1 MITKQNTIWQKAKA
15 GMLILAATLFF
26 NACGLG
32 RQDVSSTTGW
42 DYNNPEMGNF
52 EVIPHQ
58 VQEAG
63 PGLVF
68 IEGGNFLMGRTKD
81 DVMSDW
87 NNIPR
92 RVTVSSFFMDE
103 TELRNVDYLEY
114 LHWTSRIYGDALPEK
129 YRNALPD
136 TLVWRD
142 PLAYNEPYVENYLR
156 HPAFKDYPVVGVSWV
171 QASEYAKW
179 RTDRV
184 NELILVQEGYL
195 EFRTDEEGIENHFT
209 TDRYLHGQD
218 IAGDIAE
225 AIADGTRR
233 ARWEDGLMLP
243 RYRLPTEAEW
253 EYAALGLRG
262 STVDEQVR
270 NRRMYPWEGSH
281 LRSQSRRTEGEFL
294 ANFQRGPGDLSG
306 IAGYPNPGG
315 DITMPVYSFKPN
327 DYGLYNMA
335 GNVNEW
341 VKDVYRPLSHEAVA
355 DFRPFRGN
363 IFQTPELDPDGNPVF
378 DEDGRIMM
386 APLNDVDEENDQR
399 PDDHRQGNFVSHR
412 DGDGQSAIAEGVD
425 VYAAGQTRISDEI
438 RVYKGGS
445 WKDRAYWLSPGTR
458 RFLHQESATNDIG
471 FRCAMDL
478 IGPRQNN

>member
-1 MITKQNTIWQKAKA
+1 MQKRTQFWQRVFPIFLVSSLAF
-15 GMLILAATLFF
+15 ILTG
-26 NACGLG
+26 CPG
-32 RQDVSSTTGW
+32 QDVSQTTGW
-42 DYNNPEMGNF
+42 RYNDPETGNF
-52 EVIPHQ
+52 EVLAHQ
-58 VQEAG
+58 EQEAG
-63 PGLVF
+63 PGLAY
-68 IEGGNFLMGRTKD
+68 IEGGAFLMGRTKD

-92 RVTVSSFFMDE
+92 RVTVSSFYMDE
-103 TELRNVDYLEY
+103 TEIRNADYLEY
-114 LHWTSRIYGDALPEK
+114 LHWTNRIYGDVLPEK

-136 TLVWRD
+136 TLVWRE
-142 PLAYNEPYVENYLR
+142 PLGYNEPYVENYLR
-156 HPAFKDYPVVGVSWV
+156 HPGFKDYPVVGVSWV

-184 NELILVQEGYL
+184 NELILVENGYL
-195 EFRTDEEGIENHFT
+195 EFRTDEEGIDNHFT
-209 TDRYLHGQD
+209 TDRYLHGED
-218 IAGDIAE
+218 IAGDIAD
-225 AIADGTRR
+225 AIENGMRR

-253 EYAALGLRG
+253 EYAALGLIG
-262 STVDEQVR
+262 GTVDEQVK
-270 NRRMYPWEGSH
+270 NRRMYPWEGSS
-281 LRSQSRRTEGEFL
+281 LRSEERRSAGEFL

-306 IAGYPNPGG
+306 IAGSPNPGG
-315 DITMPVYSFKPN
+315 YFTEPVYSFQPN
-327 DYGLYNMA
+327 DFGLYNMA

-378 DEDGRIMM
+378 GDDGRIMM
-386 APLNDVDEENDQR
+386 TPLDEIDEEEE
-399 PDDHRQGNFVSHR
+399 DDNQTRANYRQGNFISYR
-412 DGDGQSAIAEGVD
+412 DGDDQSAIGEGVD
-425 VYAAGQTRISDEI
+425 VYVDNQTLISDDM

-445 WKDRAYWLSPGTR
+445 WRDRAYWLSPGTR
-458 RFLHQESATNDIG
+458 RFMHQESATNDIG

>member
-1 MITKQNTIWQKAKA
+1 MMQNSNKFWQRTVLISMVIPLTFLLA
-15 GMLILAATLFF
+15 GCSWLEQIF
-26 NACGLG
+26 
-32 RQDVSSTTGW
+32 SSSP
-42 DYNNPEMGNF
+42 DYHNPENGNYRVLGQEEF
-52 EVIPHQ
+52 EP
-58 VQEAG
+58 G
-63 PGLVF
+63 PELVF
-68 IEGGNFLMGRTKD
+68 IEGGSFLMGRTKD

-87 NNIPR
+87 NHQNR

-103 TELRNVDYLEY
+103 TVISNHHYLGY
-114 LHWTSRIYGDALPEK
+114 LQWINRVYGDVLPEK

-184 NELILVQEGYL
+184 NEWILAENGYL
-195 EFRTDEEGIENHFT
+195 EFRPDEEGIDNHFT
-209 TDRYLHGQD
+209 TDRYRYGED
-218 IAGDIAE
+218 IAGDLAD
-225 AIADGTRR
+225 AIEDGMRR

-253 EYAALGLRG
+253 EYAALGLIG
-262 STVDEQVR
+262 GTVDEQVK
-270 NRRMYPWEGSH
+270 NRRMYPWEGSS
-281 LRSQSRRTEGEFL
+281 LRSEAHGSEGIFL

-315 DITMPVYSFKPN
+315 DITMPVYSFWPN
-327 DYGLYNMA
+327 DFGLYNMA

-363 IFQTPELDPDGNPVF
+363 VFQTPELDPDGNPVF
-378 DEDGRIMM
+378 DDDGRIMM
-386 APLNDVDEENDQR
+386 TPLEEINEENNNQR
-399 PDDHRQGNFVSHR
+399 RDDYRQGNFVSHR
-412 DGDGQSAIAEGVD
+412 DGDDQSAIAEGVD
-425 VYAAGQTRISDEI
+425 VYAEGQTRISDEI

-445 WKDRAYWLSPGTR
+445 WKDRSYWLSPGTR
-458 RFLHQESATNDIG
+458 RFMHQERATNDIG

-478 IGPRQNN
+478 IGPRQ

>member
-1 MITKQNTIWQKAKA
+1 MMQKSNKFWQRVFSIFLLAPLA
-15 GMLILAATLFF
+15 FILTG
-26 NACGLG
+26 CPG
-32 RQDVSSTTGW
+32 QDVSQTTGW
-42 DYNNPEMGNF
+42 DYNDPETGNF
-52 EVIPHQ
+52 EVLPHQ
-58 VQEAG
+58 EQPAG

-68 IEGGNFLMGRTKD
+68 VEGGNFLMGRTKD

-92 RVTVSSFFMDE
+92 RVTVSSFYMDE
-103 TELRNVDYLEY
+103 TEIRNVDYLEY
-114 LHWTSRIYGDALPEK
+114 LHWLSRIYGDVLPEK

-171 QASEYAKW
+171 QASEYARW

-184 NELILVQEGYL
+184 NELILVENGYL

-209 TDRYLHGQD
+209 TDRYLHGED
-218 IAGDIAE
+218 IAGDIAD
-225 AIADGTRR
+225 AIEDGMRR

-253 EYAALGLRG
+253 EYAALGLKG
-262 STVDEQVR
+262 GTVDEQVK
-270 NRRMYPWEGSH
+270 NRRMYPWEGSS
-281 LRSQSRRTEGEFL
+281 LRSDGRRTRGEFL

-315 DITMPVYSFKPN
+315 DITMNVYSFEPN
-327 DYGLYNMA
+327 DFGLYNMA

-341 VKDVYRPLSHEAVA
+341 VKDVYRPLSHETVA

-363 IFQTPELDPDGNPVF
+363 VFQTPELDEDGNPVF
-378 DEDGRIMM
+378 DDDGRIMM
-386 APLNDVDEENDQR
+386 RPLDEINEENNNQR
-399 PDDHRQGNFVSHR
+399 RDDYRQGNFVSHR
-412 DGDGQSAIAEGVD
+412 DGDDQSAIAEGVD
-425 VYAAGQTRISDEI
+425 VYADGQTLIGDSI

-445 WKDRAYWLSPGTR
+445 WRDRAYWLSPGTR
-458 RFLHQESATNDIG
+458 RFMHQESATNDIG

-478 IGPRQNN
+478 IGPRE